1 MGVAMPAV
9 AELGQQRAHIIEA
22 IGTAA
27 TKCDNRGIISDSGIL
42 PALARW
48 MHAAPA
54 SLTAAHVEFLQC
66 SVLAAQYHY
75 ARRMVDMEWPR
86 PIQGSELVQ
95 TLRYFYLRGLVHM
108 GCEEWQWAVR
118 SFWTCLS
125 VPFEGISAIV
135 IAAWKKMVLC
145 QCLLGGSTG
154 LPPATSNAMSRFL
167 TTREG
172 ESQNIPAYRDLVK
185 AFQGSD
191 QVQFT
196 ALQQTHGEVWQ
207 TDGTTGLVDR
217 LATEVLH
224 RRVRHLASVYSVIS
238 LDQLSNELQVPV
250 GNLPLLLEQVNGL
263 TVRTDGDFL
272 SLDLVEANPISQ
284 EGLIQLMDLT
294 ERIRAIDLSIA
305 SSARYQHLKDSSNR
319 TATSGP
325 LGVAE
330 L

>member
-1 MGVAMPAV
+1 
-9 AELGQQRAHIIEA
+9 
-22 IGTAA
+22 
-27 TKCDNRGIISDSGIL
+27 
-42 PALARW
+42 
-48 MHAAPA
+48 
-54 SLTAAHVEFLQC
+54 
-66 SVLAAQYHY
+66 
-75 ARRMVDMEWPR
+75 
-86 PIQGSELVQ
+86 
-95 TLRYFYLRGLVHM
+95 
-108 GCEEWQWAVR
+108 
-118 SFWTCLS
+118 
-125 VPFEGISAIV
+125 
-135 IAAWKKMVLC
+135 
-145 QCLLGGSTG
+145 
-154 LPPATSNAMSRFL
+154 MSRFL